1 MAYEN
6 VKLVY
11 ALMSGDIYMARL
23 LSNNVMSTSSRRIA
37 TNEVLIAATEWF
49 IGNKKKH
56 IRIEPLDNG
65 EIPHLF
71 YTGDPDK
78 AKRILA
84 ILDESE
90 EA

>member
-11 ALMSGDIYMARL
+11 AVMSGNIYMARL
-23 LSNNVMSTSSRRIA
+23 LKNNIISTSRRVA
-37 TNEVLIAATEWF
+37 TEEVLIAATEWF

-65 EIPHLF
+65 EVPHLF
-71 YTGDPDK
+71 YTGDPEK